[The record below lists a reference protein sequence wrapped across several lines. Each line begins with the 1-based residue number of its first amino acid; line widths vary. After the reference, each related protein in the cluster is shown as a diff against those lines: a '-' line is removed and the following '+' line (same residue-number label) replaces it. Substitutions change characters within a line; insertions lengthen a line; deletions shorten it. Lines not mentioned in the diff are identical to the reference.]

1 MQKRNLKVPVAVV
14 CLLLLVLTPV
24 VYAGLR
30 DRVVAFVDDQA
41 ITLSEFRDQLTTVR
55 SVSPDARREDVI
67 NTMINRKI
75 LIREA
80 RKYRLEAP
88 SDEELVNE
96 YIDLKV
102 RAYIRVSEPDIEEFY
117 EKNIEQ
123 FRDKRYEDVREEIE
137 TYLTEKQLNEKLRET
152 LKTLRETS
160 YIKIQLDTE

>member
-1 MQKRNLKVPVAVV
+1 MCRRNFKVPVTAVY
-14 CLLLLVLTPV
+14 LLLAVLSHS
-24 VYAGLR
+24 VYAGLS

-41 ITLSEFRDQLTTVR
+41 ITLSEFRDQLTAVR
-55 SVSPDARREDVI
+55 SVSPDARPEDVI

-102 RAYIRVSEPDIEEFY
+102 RAYIRVGEPDIEEFY

-123 FRDKRYEDVREEIE
+123 FPDKRYEDVREEIE
-137 TYLTEKQLNEKLRET
+137 MYLTEKQLNEKLRET

-160 YIKIQLDTE
+160 FIKIQLGPE